1 MKKESKTLRMAA
13 ETKEWVDKLILNE
26 KVELNKIRQGLTDRL
41 EENLRRDFDEELTG
55 ISLNLTLNITVGSL
69 IEKAYKA
76 TKHYSDSKWDILA
89 NSMKLLENSL
99 DRNKKG
105 VTPRITLDIDVLR
118 GLEAYQSRFR
128 KLNTYAEANR
138 AVNLSYV
145 IKLVVYSY
153 CKCKQSL

>member
-89 NSMKLLENSL
+89 NSMK
-99 DRNKKG
+99 
-105 VTPRITLDIDVLR
+105 
-118 GLEAYQSRFR
+118 
-128 KLNTYAEANR
+128 
-138 AVNLSYV
+138 
-145 IKLVVYSY
+145 
-153 CKCKQSL
+153 